1 MYFTCSTFL
10 FLRWMWICFRGWK
23 KYNSEIQ
30 GLFAIPKACERSWVL
45 MIKIA
50 CVCMCVCV
58 CIRTLMCISVVL
70 FLPHP
75 PSSTQGL
82 IKTRMQEAAFC
93 SVSSPDIFMLNPPR
107 KSPEGFEVLGCV
119 NKDVTTVDTGLLN
132 EDRRFDV
139 GTLQCPKE
147 RCSPTTSPFL
157 SLPLFFCIL
166 AARACFFF
174 YSIFFIGSLPFKE
187 EWDKWEEMQG
197 KCTVLQILSLFMP
210 LFLHLI

>member
-1 MYFTCSTFL
+1 
-10 FLRWMWICFRGWK
+10 
-23 KYNSEIQ
+23 
-30 GLFAIPKACERSWVL
+30 
-45 MIKIA
+45 
-50 CVCMCVCV
+50 MCVCV

-82 IKTRMQEAAFC
+82 IKTRMQQAAFC

-174 YSIFFIGSLPFKE
+174 ILYFLLAPYLSRRNGINERRCRENAQFYKSYHCSCHCFFISFNSSTL
-187 EWDKWEEMQG
+187 
-197 KCTVLQILSLFMP
+197 
-210 LFLHLI
+210 

>member
-23 KYNSEIQ
+23 KSLLWDSGSVCYSKS
-30 GLFAIPKACERSWVL
+30 LWKKRSWVL
-45 MIKIA
+45 MIKIVFA
-50 CVCMCVCV
+50 CICVCV
-58 CIRTLMCISVVL
+58 CIHTLMCISVVL

-82 IKTRMQEAAFC
+82 IKTRMHQAAFC

-107 KSPEGFEVLGCV
+107 KSPEVFEVLGCV

-147 RCSPTTSPFL
+147 RDALQQALPFSL
-157 SLPLFFCIL
+157 SLSFFCIL
-166 AARACFFF
+166 AARAYFFF
-174 YSIFFIGSLPFKE
+174 PLFYIFYSLPTF
-187 EWDKWEEMQG
+187 QG
-197 KCTVLQILSLFMP
+197 GRA
-210 LFLHLI
+210 